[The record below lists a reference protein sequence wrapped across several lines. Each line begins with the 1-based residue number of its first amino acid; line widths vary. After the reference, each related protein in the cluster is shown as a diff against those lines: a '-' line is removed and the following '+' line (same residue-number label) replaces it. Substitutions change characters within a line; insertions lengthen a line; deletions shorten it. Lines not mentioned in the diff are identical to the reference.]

1 MSLITRCPACLTTF
15 RVVPDQLR
23 ISEGWVRCGQCQHVF
38 DANAALVD
46 NALSTPVAPALQ
58 PAADLPAPVGT
69 PEPVEVEEP
78 VAQTVLTGVHPEPL
92 EPAPVAVD
100 LDAKGDAGAG
110 VAVDGGVDLDLGI
123 HSDGTARPEAVAHTD
138 AVLEVPPVPEPVL
151 TAGPEAAPE
160 PVPIETNRQ
169 DLSFMRRMPLV
180 SSWQRKS
187 LRIAWGVAAIVLL
200 VALGIQGAV
209 QERDR
214 IAAMFPQAKPALQWM
229 CRQLNCT
236 VSSLRQIESVVIDS
250 SSFNKIRPDAYRLG
264 IVLRNTSAL
273 DIAMPALELTL
284 TDSQDQPVMRRV
296 LPPTEYAS
304 IGTLNAA
311 GDWTGSV
318 AITVRGNG
326 SDRFSGYK
334 VLAFYP

>member
-46 NALSTPVAPALQ
+46 NTFASPVP
-58 PAADLPAPVGT
+58 PVVGSVSDLPEPLGRS
-69 PEPVEVEEP
+69 EPVEV
-78 VAQTVLTGVHPEPL
+78 PEMR
-92 EPAPVAVD
+92 EPAQP
-100 LDAKGDAGAG
+100 AGREAPSDPAPDVTTDITAG
-110 VAVDGGVDLDLGI
+110 VDVDLGI
-123 HSDGTARPEAVAHTD
+123 PSDGVMHPVAGGHPIAVSN
-138 AVLEVPPVPEPVL
+138 
-151 TAGPEAAPE
+151 APLAQE
-160 PVPIETNRQ
+160 PIELNRP
-169 DLSFMRRMPLV
+169 DVSFMRRMPQA
-180 SSWQRKS
+180 SSWQRTS
-187 LRIAWGVAAIVLL
+187 LRMLLGVMAVGLL
-200 VALGIQGAV
+200 AALGIQGAV

-214 IAAMFPQAKPALQWM
+214 IAAMFPQTKPALQWI

-296 LPPTEYAS
+296 LPAGEYSPAS
-304 IGTLNAA
+304 SLSAA
-311 GDWTGSV
+311 SDWSGSV